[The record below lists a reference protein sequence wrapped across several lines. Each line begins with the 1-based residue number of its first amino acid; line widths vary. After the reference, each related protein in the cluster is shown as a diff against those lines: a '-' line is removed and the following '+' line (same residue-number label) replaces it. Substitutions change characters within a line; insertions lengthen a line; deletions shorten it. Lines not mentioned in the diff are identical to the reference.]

1 MASAFDNLLTNLV
14 DRLQKVGVGSGTAA
28 ENRAKIDYMT
38 ASNRAAQAG
47 QATPRD
53 YAYFYGNDSPQATS
67 LSNNVNTY
75 GNNQAVG
82 TGGGYSL
89 GNKPQRMLSDVEVLA
104 GAVPGPLDEYRL
116 NQLQIEQNIRDQED
130 AAAPKDQ
137 GFGQSTLERQLYDA
151 KIAEDRRRRQE
162 LVENNISIERRANE
176 ERRMIQ
182 EAEANQKRQSILD
195 SGGMDMP
202 YKGQGENSIDLD
214 PIVLNVDLENPPT
227 NTEIVRLLE
236 QDYADLAAA
245 GADTAALSE
254 LAREIDSYRDRQSS
268 LPSIVSEAAASD
280 VIEKAPVN
288 YDAFGNVI
296 SQPETE
302 VLMSRQAQVVDPV
315 DDRFT
320 NYIERVEGFKTGKGK
335 TPFRY
340 PSPEG
345 GLDTIGLGHK
355 LTQDEIDSNSVYG
368 FDLDTLT
375 KEQSKEIFRQD
386 LIKYEKMLKSDLK
399 TNYKKYEMKQP
410 IDYDTLNKKQQ
421 EMLLDFTFNLGSLKS
436 FPKFTEAVLKGDMAT
451 ARKEYKRYFE
461 NDKGEVKEVKDR
473 NEQFFK
479 TYLK

>member
-89 GNKPQRMLSDVEVLA
+89 GNKPKRMFSDAEVLA
-104 GAVPGPLDEYRL
+104 GAVPDPLDEYRL

-280 VIEKAPVN
+280 VVELNGASLLDQEDTYSPFGSPRLSPALMESIIE
-288 YDAFGNVI
+288 G
-296 SQPETE
+296 
-302 VLMSRQAQVVDPV
+302 
-315 DDRFT
+315 
-320 NYIERVEGFKTGKGK
+320 EG
-335 TPFRY
+335 
-340 PSPEG
+340 
-345 GLDTIGLGHK
+345 
-355 LTQDEIDSNSVYG
+355 
-368 FDLDTLT
+368 DTLT
-375 KEQSKEIFRQD
+375 NDPNDEGGATKFGIAYNFNTNE
-386 LIKYEKMLKSDLK
+386 LKNWASRILFL
-399 TNYKKYEMKQP
+399 TRHHQAVQP
-410 IDYDTLNKKQQ
+410 
-421 EMLLDFTFNLGSLKS
+421 
-436 FPKFTEAVLKGDMAT
+436 
-451 ARKEYKRYFE
+451 
-461 NDKGEVKEVKDR
+461 
-473 NEQFFK
+473 
-479 TYLK
+479 